1 MLLKK
6 LNNRKGFTII
16 EVLISIIIIGTIVA
30 IMIPLLSIVVG
41 TQDSDS
47 KPMNIISQDQE
58 NAVEEKVTAPPEPEE
73 VNKEKG
79 DMDKL

>member
-1 MLLKK
+1 MLLKR

-16 EVLISIIIIGTIVA
+16 ELLVSLIIIGIIVA
-30 IMIPLLSIVVG
+30 ITIPFLSIFVSS
-41 TQDSDS
+41 QDSDS

-58 NAVEEKVTAPPEPEE
+58 NAEEEKVVAPPEQEE
-73 VNKEKG
+73 VTKEKG